1 MLSVFIYYNYLFFNI
16 FIFTSL
22 FPTRSCP
29 LHNLNIDNP
38 CNSRFQNTTLQKYI
52 KSGLEKCWFLADGM
66 SGQVH
71 RPKGYHFI
79 SFGEFKSLQGFRIL
93 NPE

>member
-22 FPTRSCP
+22 SPTRSCP

-38 CNSRFQNTTLQKYI
+38 CNSRFQNTTLQKDI
-52 KSGLEKCWFLADGM
+52 KSLLEKSWFLAWM
-66 SGQVH
+66 SGQAHWIGHGVIILSL
-71 RPKGYHFI
+71 RNLG
-79 SFGEFKSLQGFRIL
+79 SLQGF
-93 NPE
+93 